1 VHAGGRIQSKVSPN
15 TVPDG
20 LLSLITLMFPP
31 KSLTLNTGFWLKN
44 PVFQPQSVIST
55 VIHIHPD
62 SQTMQRSSF
71 GEVGMNGE
79 PVDL

>member
-1 VHAGGRIQSKVSPN
+1 
-15 TVPDG
+15 
-20 LLSLITLMFPP
+20 MFPP